1 MPWDRSHPCCDDRSR
16 LGRRR
21 SGGTS
26 CDIAQHLR
34 LPCRGRSNSEQ
45 PQTSDL
51 DTGNI
56 TYFSDG
62 CKSNRPRGISKCTQP
77 DMRLETVGGVT
88 EWARIAMLTS
98 AGRVQRCRAPVMDPV
113 LLPRSSGTYASS
125 TVRRPSA
132 KTHVAGTSVIGAVA
146 IRPTTP
152 ACWRPAASCVADG
165 KRWAVAWFR
174 LQPAI
179 RAGAISRSMGR
190 TNGMRGMAS
199 ARRSVAT
206 FNSLGVTGRDARQP
220 RLRWAR
226 MAEMVAV
233 VASALP
239 PPKWAK
245 PAKLCVSALNCR

>member
-16 LGRRR
+16 LGRRG
-21 SGGTS
+21 SAGTS

-51 DTGNI
+51 GTGNI

-62 CKSNRPRGISKCTQP
+62 CKSNRTRGISKCTQP

-125 TVRRPSA
+125 TVRRPSR
-132 KTHVAGTSVIGAVA
+132 KKVRCRYVGY
-146 IRPTTP
+146 
-152 ACWRPAASCVADG
+152 
-165 KRWAVAWFR
+165 
-174 LQPAI
+174 
-179 RAGAISRSMGR
+179 
-190 TNGMRGMAS
+190 
-199 ARRSVAT
+199 RRSSNQANDSSMLAT
-206 FNSLGVTGRDARQP
+206 GGILCGGRQTVGSGAGFACSQLFEPGQSRAQ
-220 RLRWAR
+220 WVER
-226 MAEMVAV
+226 ME
-233 VASALP
+233 
-239 PPKWAK
+239 
-245 PAKLCVSALNCR
+245 